1 VVNEEDVMPGIQP
14 ADTGPLSVDLAV
26 RAPRQQRTREQW
38 SRVLDAGV
46 ELLEEGGYDA
56 FTIAALCERA
66 RVPPRAL
73 YARTDTKDGLFLA
86 VYERGMSRVLADHAV
101 FADPGQWRD
110 DDHAHLIELA
120 VRRLV
125 GIFIDHEAF
134 LRAVVLISNAH
145 PEVLRRGAAYVQAIR
160 DLFVSVL
167 TTAQGPPATDS
178 HDLEFCFSM
187 VFSAMVLR
195 VAYGPGF
202 GPPGDTESL
211 TRDLVTMAQRFLRSS
226 GVDLGAEGA

>member
-1 VVNEEDVMPGIQP
+1 MPAIEP
-14 ADTGPLSVDLAV
+14 TDTAVDLAV
-26 RAPRQQRTREQW
+26 RAPQQQRTRAQW
-38 SRVLDAGV
+38 AIVLDAGV

-66 RVPPRAL
+66 GVPPRAL
-73 YARTDTKDGLFLA
+73 YARTDTKYGLFLA
-86 VYERGMSRVLADHAV
+86 VYEHGMSRVLADHAV
-101 FADPGQWRD
+101 FAEPGQWQARD
-110 DDHAHLIELA
+110 DHELVEMA

-125 GIFIDHEAF
+125 DIFIEHEAF

-145 PEVLRRGAAYVQAIR
+145 PAVLRRGAVHVEAIR
-160 DLFVSVL
+160 DLFTSVL
-167 TTAQGPPATDS
+167 RTGWVGPAAPTR

-202 GPPGDTESL
+202 GPSGETDVL
-211 TRDLVTMAQRFLRSS
+211 TRDLVTMAQRFL
-226 GVDLGAEGA
+226 LTNPAP

>member
-1 VVNEEDVMPGIQP
+1 MPGIRS
-14 ADTGPLSVDLAV
+14 ADRDSLSADLAV
-26 RAPRQQRTREQW
+26 REPRQQRTREQW

-46 ELLEEGGYDA
+46 ALLEEGGYDA

-66 RVPPRAL
+66 QVPPRAL

-101 FADPGQWRD
+101 FADAELWGH
-110 DDHAHLIELA
+110 DDHAHLVELA

-125 GIFIDHEAF
+125 SIFIDHEAF

-145 PEVLRRGAAYVQAIR
+145 PEVLRRGAAYVEAIR

-167 TTAQGPPATDS
+167 RTERTRPASGQS
-178 HDLEFCFSM
+178 HDLELCFSL
-187 VFSAMVLR
+187 VFSAMVVR
-195 VAYGPGF
+195 IAYGPGF
-202 GPPGDTESL
+202 GPSGDTETL
-211 TRDLVTMAQRFLRSS
+211 TRDLVTMAQRLLLPSR
-226 GVDLGAEGA
+226 VDLGREVQAEGGR

>member
-1 VVNEEDVMPGIQP
+1 MPGIQR
-14 ADTGPLSVDLAV
+14 ADTGSRAADLAV
-26 RAPRQQRTREQW
+26 REPRQQRTREQW

-46 ELLEEGGYDA
+46 ELLEEGGYDG

-66 RVPPRAL
+66 QVPPRAL

-86 VYERGMSRVLADHAV
+86 VYERGMSRVLADHAA
-101 FADPGQWRD
+101 FADPGPWQHDRH
-110 DDHAHLIELA
+110 DHLVELA

-145 PEVLRRGAAYVQAIR
+145 PEVLRRGAAHVEAIR
-160 DLFVSVL
+160 ELFVSVL
-167 TTAQGPPATDS
+167 RPVHPPSEIDQT

-202 GPPGDTESL
+202 GPSGDTETL
-211 TRDLVTMAQRFLRSS
+211 TRDLVTMAQRLLLPT
-226 GVDLGAEGA
+226 GVNLSAEDLAQRGR